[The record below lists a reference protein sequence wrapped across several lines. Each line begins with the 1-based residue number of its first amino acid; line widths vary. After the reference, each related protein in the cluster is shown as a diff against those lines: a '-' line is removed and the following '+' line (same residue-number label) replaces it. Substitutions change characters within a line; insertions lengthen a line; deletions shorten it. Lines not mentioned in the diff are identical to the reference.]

1 MVCGWGTSLLGEQNY
16 QEDPVAGSRCTWEG
30 ERPALV
36 PAGLGAGSQ
45 LLNIGE
51 KVDTAVGF
59 LFQSYLLSLGC
70 AKLF

>member
-1 MVCGWGTSLLGEQNY
+1 MGGGLLSWGNRT
-16 QEDPVAGSRCTWEG
+16 EDPVAGSRCTWEG